1 MMSDAEFFAGIT
13 GSPNDLDLA
22 VRALRSTGQP
32 FCLIGGLAVNHYAE
46 PMVTL
51 DADFAIAAA
60 GSVVDALLRSGFQ
73 VEEFPHSLNATLPG
87 SRLRIQITIN
97 NRYGNFPSRA
107 VVGTL
112 FGVELP
118 IAALADVV
126 QGKLWAATDPTRRA
140 TKRQKDAVDLARLAE
155 AHPEVFSL
163 IAPGLIPAVDEIR
176 PQNRGP
182 LS

>member
-1 MMSDAEFFAGIT
+1 MSDAEFFAALT
-13 GSPNDLDLA
+13 GSPNDLALA
-22 VRALRSTGQP
+22 ANALRACGQP

-60 GSVVDALLRSGFQ
+60 SGAAETFRSAGFS

-97 NRYGNFPSRA
+97 SRYGAFPSRA
-107 VVGTL
+107 VLATV

-118 IAALADVV
+118 IASLADVV

-140 TKRQKDAVDLARLAE
+140 SKRTKDTADLMRLAE
-155 AHPEVFSL
+155 QHPEVFAMIPSGSL
-163 IAPGLIPAVDEIR
+163 PSFDEIR
-176 PQNRGP
+176 PA
-182 LS
+182 S